1 MMKIGKISESIL
13 KRSVLRAIKVNREE
27 LIKGAEVGGDCAF
40 LSWKA
45 DCEGVTA
52 LSTQT
57 VTLPVPCAAHLAVMA
72 AANNL
77 AAAGGRAMAAT
88 ISLTLPEG
96 TEEGSLKDIM
106 KQAADSCE
114 NLHIQIAGGHTE
126 VSPYVNAPVITVTA
140 VGTAPERQSCY
151 GGAADRPAEGC
162 REMDLVISKWV
173 GMEGTAILACEK
185 EEELLKR
192 YPAALI
198 TEAKGFMDRFSVLPE
213 AAIAL
218 KSGVYAMHDVRNGG
232 IFGALWELSQKI
244 GVGLSVFLKE
254 IPIRQETVEIC
265 EYFDLNPYE
274 LLSGGCLL
282 MAAENGLKLKQELEK
297 AGIPASVVGRTNGG
311 NDKLVQNGDEGRY
324 LTMPAQDEIWKV
336 FAK

>member
-1 MMKIGKISESIL
+1 MRSGKISESVL
-13 KRSVLRAIKVNREE
+13 KRSVLR
-27 LIKGAEVGGDCAF
+27 LIENSRKEVMKGAGIGVDCAF
-40 LSWKA
+40 LSWG
-45 DCEGVTA
+45 DPGSTEEGRVLASATE
-52 LSTQT
+52 T
-57 VTLPVPCAAHLAVMA
+57 VSLPVRNPAYLAIMA
-72 AANNL
+72 AVNNL
-77 AAAGGRAMAAT
+77 AASGAQAIAV
-88 ISLTLPEG
+88 SLSITLPADA
-96 TEEGSLKDIM
+96 EETDLRELM
-106 KQAADSCE
+106 NQAGECCKK
-114 NLHIQIAGGHTE
+114 LGIQITGGHTE
-126 VSPYVNAPVITVTA
+126 VSSTVKAPVVTA
-140 VGTAPERQSCY
+140 TAMGKAQRVLIQERSS
-151 GGAADRPAEGC
+151 AKML
-162 REMDLVISKWV
+162 EMDVVISKWI
-173 GMEGTAILACEK
+173 GMEGTSIIAGEK
-185 EEELLKR
+185 EEELSRR
-192 YPAALI
+192 YPIRLI
-198 TEAKGFMDRFSVLPE
+198 HDAQEIEKYLSVASE